1 MRKPTVPACK
11 KELRISGWKCRGRT
25 KVMEAKA
32 RGVQGVF
39 QDMCIVEGEVIIGKI
54 LYWGST
60 WI

>member
-1 MRKPTVPACK
+1 
-11 KELRISGWKCRGRT
+11 
-25 KVMEAKA
+25 MEAKA